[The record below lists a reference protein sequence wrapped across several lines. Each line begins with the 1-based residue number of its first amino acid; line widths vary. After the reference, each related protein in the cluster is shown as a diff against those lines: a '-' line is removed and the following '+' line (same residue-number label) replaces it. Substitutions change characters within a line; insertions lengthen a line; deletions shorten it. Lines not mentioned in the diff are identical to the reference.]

1 MKPILSM
8 TGFASLSSPSEQ
20 QGAAFTLTLKSV
32 NHRFLDLS
40 LRLPSQCDELEGS
53 LRRMVKETVR
63 RGHVDLTL
71 QMERG
76 ETNSALR
83 LTLNQELLAAHVAA
97 FREAAAKYGTS
108 AVPDMNTILYLPG
121 VLRSETAAI
130 TTDDAATF
138 HANVLALLPALLERF
153 NEVRAQEGAS
163 LALEMRAAMLRLEA
177 LAAEVS
183 ALREDVRS
191 AYAERIRSRIAELLE
206 SMGVA
211 KGSIAEDRILSE
223 AALLAERSDIDEELV
238 RLQTH
243 VTRFL
248 ALLDEGGE
256 LGKRL
261 DFLLQELN
269 REANTLLSKTS
280 GATSGNGLRVTELG
294 LEMKL
299 EIEKA
304 REQVQNLE

>member
-1 MKPILSM
+1 MSAVYSM
-8 TGFASLSSPSEQ
+8 TGFATMSGSVGPDD
-20 QGAAFTLTLKSV
+20 GAAQPLAFTLTLKSV

-40 LRLPSQCDELEGS
+40 LRLPHNCDLLEAPI
-53 LRRMVKETVR
+53 RRMVKDVVH

-71 QMERG
+71 QLVRG
-76 ETNSALR
+76 EASTQIQ
-83 LTLNQELLAAHVAA
+83 LNHDLLAAHVEA
-97 FREAAAKYGTS
+97 FRQAAKRYDS
-108 AVPDMNTILYLPG
+108 AAELDLNALLRHPG
-121 VLRSETAAI
+121 VLRAETAAVVEDVALLQGSVL
-130 TTDDAATF
+130 TLVPE
-138 HANVLALLPALLERF
+138 VLARL

-163 LALEMRAAMLRLEA
+163 LVEELCAAMMRLKA
-177 LAAEVS
+177 LVATVS
-183 ALREDVRS
+183 TLREDVR
-191 AYAERIRSRIAELLE
+191 ATYVERIRTRMAELL
-206 SMGVA
+206 
-211 KGSIAEDRILSE
+211 KGMSIGEDRLLAE

-243 VTRFL
+243 IARFL
-248 ALLDEGGE
+248 TLLEDGGE

-280 GATSGNGLRVTELG
+280 GATAGNGIRITELG

>member
-1 MKPILSM
+1 MSNVYSM
-8 TGFASLSSPSEQ
+8 TGFATAQAQAQAKTQTDDGL
-20 QGAAFTLTLKSV
+20 GFTLTLKSV

-40 LRLPSQCDELEGS
+40 LRLPSGCDELEMALRRVLKES
-53 LRRMVKETVR
+53 LRR
-63 RGHVDLTL
+63 GHIDVTL
-71 QMERG
+71 QILRG
-76 ETNSALR
+76 SETSSQLH
-83 LTLNQELLAAHVAA
+83 LNEDLLAAHVAA
-97 FREAAAKYGTS
+97 FRQAAAQYGV
-108 AVPDMNTILYLPG
+108 AAEPDLNAILRHPG
-121 VLRSETAAI
+121 VLRAEAVASPESPSTLREA
-130 TTDDAATF
+130 
-138 HANVLALLPALLERF
+138 VLALLPDLIERL

-163 LALEMRAAMLRLEA
+163 LVAELRAAMLRLEG
-177 LAAEVS
+177 LTAEVTIFR
-183 ALREDVRS
+183 ADIR
-191 AYAERIRSRIAELLE
+191 ATYIERIRSRMEELL
-206 SMGVA
+206 GA
-211 KGSIAEDRILSE
+211 SIAEDRLLAE

-243 VTRFL
+243 VARFL
-248 ALLDEGGE
+248 ILLDEGGE

-280 GATSGNGLRVTELG
+280 GATGGNGLRITELG

>member
-1 MKPILSM
+1 MSSVYSM
-8 TGFASLSSPSEQ
+8 TGFASMTGSADGEDSPEQ
-20 QGAAFTLTLKSV
+20 VAFTLTLKSV

-40 LRLPSQCDELEGS
+40 LRLPHNCDQLEAAI
-53 LRRMVKETVR
+53 RRMVKDAVR

-71 QMERG
+71 QIARSEAS
-76 ETNSALR
+76 TQVQ
-83 LTLNQELLAAHVAA
+83 LNQDLLAAHVLAYRQAA
-97 FREAAAKYGTS
+97 ERYGVT
-108 AVPDMNTILYLPG
+108 AEPDLNAILRHPG
-121 VLRSETAAI
+121 VLRAEAVAVA
-130 TTDDAATF
+130 DDIAVLQGS
-138 HANVLALLPALLERF
+138 VLALLPEVLARL
-153 NEVRAQEGAS
+153 NAVRAQEGAS
-163 LALEMRAAMLRLEA
+163 LVAELCASMHRLEA
-177 LAAEVS
+177 LTAAVTT
-183 ALREDVRS
+183 LREDVR
-191 AYAERIRSRIAELLE
+191 AMYVGRIRSRMAELLE
-206 SMGVA
+206 GT
-211 KGSIAEDRILSE
+211 SIGEDRLLAE

-243 VTRFL
+243 VARFL
-248 ALLDEGGE
+248 TLLEDGGE

-280 GATSGNGLRVTELG
+280 GATAGNGLRITELG